1 MLSAKI
7 TEEDEEDVLREL
19 EELQQQEVGLKVC
32 DVASCPCSNHFSRL
46 A

>member
-32 DVASCPCSNHFSRL
+32 DVARVHVLIISPI
-46 A
+46 